1 MSRQTSPDVNGPDV
15 NGPDRNGP
23 DRKGNGVQ
31 ELDSVV
37 VRFAGDSGDGMQLT
51 GTQFSVVT
59 ALEGSDLS
67 TFPDFP
73 AEIRAPVGT
82 TFGVSAFQINFGSVE
97 VSTAGDEPDVLVV
110 MNPAALKVNISNLR
124 KGGLIILDEGA
135 FNAKNLKKAGYIT
148 NPLNDDSLSKFDVRR
163 MDITRMTVEAVKQY
177 GLGNKDS
184 LRCKNMWTLG
194 LLMWMFGRKRQPIID
209 SLTQKFA
216 KVPEV
221 ARANVAALNAGHAFG
236 ETAEMS
242 SNLRRYQINKYEESP
257 GTYRTV
263 NGNQSLAWG
272 LLGGS
277 RLAGLTLML
286 GSYPITPASPLLHIL
301 SGLKEFGVITFQA
314 EDEIAAI
321 CSAIGASFA
330 GGLGM
335 TTSSGPGIALKT
347 EAIGLAITTE
357 LPLIIVDIQRAGPST
372 GLPTKTEQS
381 DLYQAVW
388 GRNGDAPIVVLSVS
402 NSTDGFEVGI
412 EAVRLA
418 TKYMTPVMILS
429 DGYIANAS
437 EQWKIPDINDYAP
450 FPVKFHQ
457 DPEGFQ
463 PFLRDPDTLAR
474 VWAKPGTP
482 GLMHRIG
489 GIEKDYDSGHI
500 SYDAANHQRMTDVRK
515 AKIDNIAG
523 DIPLQDVSQGAPGG
537 RLVVVGWGSTYGAI
551 HQAVKRARKDGQDVA
566 HVHLRHIWPLPR
578 NLEELLTSYDTV
590 IVAEMNVGQ
599 LNTLLR
605 SQYLLNTV
613 LMSKVSGQPFKI
625 AEIAEE
631 ITRNLGDGK

>member
-1 MSRQTSPDVNGPDV
+1 MSGQTS
-15 NGPDRNGP
+15 
-23 DRKGNGVQ
+23 Q
-31 ELDSVV
+31 ETNCNEVTSLDSVV

-51 GTQFSVVT
+51 GSQFSVAT

-97 VSTAGDEPDVLVV
+97 VSTAGDEPDVLVI
-110 MNPAALKVNISNLR
+110 MNPAALKVNLGNLR
-124 KGGLIILDEGA
+124 NGGMIILDEGA
-135 FNAKNLKKAGYIT
+135 FSAKNLKKAGYES
-148 NPLNDDSLSKFDVRR
+148 NPLEDDSLSHYDVKR
-163 MDITRMTVEAVKQY
+163 MDITKMTVEAVKEY

-194 LLMWMFGRKRQPIID
+194 LLLWMFGRKRQPIID
-209 SLTQKFA
+209 GLEQKFA
-216 KVPEV
+216 KKPDV
-221 ARANVAALNAGHAFG
+221 AQANIAALNAGHAFG

-242 SNLRRYQINKYEESP
+242 CNLRRYHIDKYKEEP

-263 NGNQSLAWG
+263 NGNQSLSWG
-272 LLGGS
+272 I
-277 RLAGLTLML
+277 LAGSQLADLQLIL
-286 GSYPITPASPLLHIL
+286 GSYPITPASPLLHTL
-301 SGLKEFGVITFQA
+301 AGLKEFGVITFQA

-321 CSAIGASFA
+321 CGAIGASFA
-330 GGLGM
+330 GCLGM

-347 EAIGLAITTE
+347 EAIGLAISTE

-412 EAVRLA
+412 EAVRIA

-437 EQWKIPDINDYAP
+437 EPWKIPDFNDYEP
-450 FPVKFHQ
+450 FPVKFHTET
-457 DPEGFQ
+457 EGFQ
-463 PFLRDPDTLAR
+463 PFLRDPETLAR

-489 GIEKDYDSGHI
+489 GIEKDYNSGHI
-500 SYDAANHQRMTDVRK
+500 SYDADNHQKMTDVRK
-515 AKIDNIAG
+515 AKIDNIAN
-523 DIPLQDVSQGAPGG
+523 DMPLQEVSQGTEGG
-537 RLVVVGWGSTYGAI
+537 KLAVVGWGSTYGAI
-551 HQAVKRARKDGQDVA
+551 HQAVKRARKDGQDVS

-578 NLEELLTSYDTV
+578 NLEDLLKSYDKV
-590 IVAEMNVGQ
+590 IVAEMNAGQ

-605 SQYLLNTV
+605 SQYLLDTH
-613 LMSKVSGQPFKI
+613 LLSKVSGQPFKI
-625 AEIAEE
+625 SEITEAIAE
-631 ITRNLGDGK
+631 NLGESA